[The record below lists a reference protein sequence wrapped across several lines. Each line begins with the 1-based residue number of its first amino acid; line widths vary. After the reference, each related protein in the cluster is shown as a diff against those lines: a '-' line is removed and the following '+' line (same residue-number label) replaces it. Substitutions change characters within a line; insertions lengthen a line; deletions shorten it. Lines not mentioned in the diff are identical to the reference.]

1 MAKVLAVDG
10 TGSGAGA
17 TIALAFH
24 LTFAT
29 GLVRVQVA
37 SVAESKSPEP
47 QATCREKQISVRMT
61 CSSPSVADQSASL
74 RLRRAGLQREP
85 G

>member
-1 MAKVLAVDG
+1 MAEVLAVDG

-29 GLVRVQVA
+29 GLVRVPVA
-37 SVAESKSPEP
+37 SVTERP
-47 QATCREKQISVRMT
+47 
-61 CSSPSVADQSASL
+61 
-74 RLRRAGLQREP
+74 
-85 G
+85 